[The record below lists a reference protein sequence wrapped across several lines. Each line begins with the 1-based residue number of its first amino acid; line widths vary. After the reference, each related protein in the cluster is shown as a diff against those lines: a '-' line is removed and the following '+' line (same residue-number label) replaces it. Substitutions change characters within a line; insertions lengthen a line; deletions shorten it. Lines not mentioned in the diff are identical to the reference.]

1 MTICPECFAATQKA
15 SYQLKNLVKI
25 VNSKRL
31 CKDDV
36 HILKIL
42 FNRTDNDN
50 NILCIC
56 RVCRVLEKIPIIK
69 LGLVSCQH
77 YFFGANIAN
86 LIPLRELI
94 VARAAAGSDPKYCLP
109 EKTLPKKFLLK
120 VVDNKITR

>member
-1 MTICPECFAATQKA
+1 MTLCPECFATTKKA

-42 FNRTDNDN
+42 SNYTDNDN

-56 RVCRVLEKIPIIK
+56 LVCRIIEKVPFLNLTLFIYEEVLFVGK
-69 LGLVSCQH
+69 LKLS
-77 YFFGANIAN
+77 
-86 LIPLRELI
+86 
-94 VARAAAGSDPKYCLP
+94 
-109 EKTLPKKFLLK
+109 
-120 VVDNKITR
+120 VVDMEIERIQIVLVMINPDISQPASI

>member
-42 FNRTDNDN
+42 SNYTDNDN

-56 RVCRVLEKIPIIK
+56 LVCRIIEKVPFLNLTLFIYEEVLFVGK
-69 LGLVSCQH
+69 LKCTK
-77 YFFGANIAN
+77 
-86 LIPLRELI
+86 
-94 VARAAAGSDPKYCLP
+94 ARYLLGCFPVMI
-109 EKTLPKKFLLK
+109 LPKKFLLK
-120 VVDNKITR
+120 